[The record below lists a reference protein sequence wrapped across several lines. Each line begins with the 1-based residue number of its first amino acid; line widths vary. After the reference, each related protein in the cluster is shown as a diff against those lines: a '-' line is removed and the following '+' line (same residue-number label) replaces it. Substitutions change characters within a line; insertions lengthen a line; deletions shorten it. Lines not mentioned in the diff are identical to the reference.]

1 MVSFDL
7 KGRIALVTGAS
18 RGIGR
23 AIAETLAER
32 GAELIVVSR
41 KLENLET
48 VAAGI
53 REKGGKA
60 ACFACNMGR
69 LADIDLLYERNV
81 KSKSPYIHL

>member
-23 AIAETLAER
+23 AIAETLAEH
-32 GAELIVVSR
+32 GAELILVSR

-48 VAAGI
+48 VEAGI

-60 ACFACNMGR
+60 VCFACNMGQ
-69 LADIDLLYERNV
+69 
-81 KSKSPYIHL
+81 S